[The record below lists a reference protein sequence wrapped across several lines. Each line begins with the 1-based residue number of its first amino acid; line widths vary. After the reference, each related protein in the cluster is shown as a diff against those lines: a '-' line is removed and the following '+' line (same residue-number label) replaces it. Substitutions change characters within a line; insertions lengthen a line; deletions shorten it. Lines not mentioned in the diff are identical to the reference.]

1 MFRCCA
7 CLVRE
12 RDRERERV
20 GRQGEEKRGRE
31 REVEGRA
38 VQREAERLSPGG
50 GPGSW
55 TVTAEVPAPA

>member
-1 MFRCCA
+1 
-7 CLVRE
+7 LVRE

-38 VQREAERLSPGG
+38 VQREAERLSPCG